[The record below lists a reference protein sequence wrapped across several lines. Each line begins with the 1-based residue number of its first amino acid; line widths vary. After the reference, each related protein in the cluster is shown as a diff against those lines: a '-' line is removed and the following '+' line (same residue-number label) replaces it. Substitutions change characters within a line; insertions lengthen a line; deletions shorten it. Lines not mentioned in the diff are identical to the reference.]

1 MNAVNELKLLRR
13 VVASLPEHV
22 YWVDKNN
29 VILGCNN
36 AQAALFNS
44 VPEKMIGIALS
55 DILPEERA
63 ALILANNE
71 AVINSGHGGIYEETY
86 VAANGREITFL
97 SHKEPLFGEDG
108 VVIGVS
114 GISID
119 ITQYKDLEELQ
130 MKLFSQIA
138 KGDVI
143 VDFSKLEHLN
153 DYIDNVSHYLESII
167 SLMPGHVYWKNRDG
181 VILGCND
188 NMAEYFGFES
198 RMGIAGLTDYDI
210 LDVVQADY
218 VRKNDLEVMNSKQPR
233 TIEEVENVSGREPVV
248 FLSRKEPILNDDGKV
263 VGLLGIS
270 LDVTDQ
276 KRLEKALKNAN
287 KREAKLRDEQHSAKI
302 QALHAMS
309 ASIAH
314 ELRTPLMTINNQTNI
329 KSYLV
334 DLVQGY
340 EAAQKAGL
348 EVPFIRPSHLSAIQ
362 KGLDSIGREADNA
375 RNIINELLANLKE
388 LNIAPG
394 DLSRCS
400 VMNCIE
406 NVLPRYSFANA
417 DERKLL
423 HVDDANDFDFLGK
436 ELLVSHILFNLL
448 KNAFYYISKA
458 RKGDIRLWLQH
469 GTKYNEVHF
478 RDTGAGIAA
487 CDLPHI
493 FDHFFSRTKGGT
505 GVGLSFCKMAMQNM
519 GGDMTC
525 DSKEGE
531 YAEFVLLF
539 PKLHG

>member
-1 MNAVNELKLLRR
+1 MNAANELKFLRR
-13 VVASLPEHV
+13 VVANLPEHV
-22 YWVDKNN
+22 YWVDKNS

-36 AQAALFNS
+36 AQAELFNS
-44 VPEKMIGIALS
+44 TPEEMIGISLS
-55 DILPEERA
+55 DILPEEYA
-63 ALILANNE
+63 KSILANNE
-71 AVINSGHGGIYEETY
+71 IVISSGQDGIYEETY

-97 SHKEPLFGEDG
+97 SHKTPLFGEDG
-108 VVIGVS
+108 GIIGVS

-119 ITQYKDLEELQ
+119 ITQYKDLEEIQ
-130 MKLFSQIA
+130 IKLFSQIA
-138 KGDVI
+138 KKGDVI

-188 NMAEYFGFES
+188 NMAKYFGFKS

-210 LDVVQADY
+210 LDAAQADY
-218 VRKNDLEVMNSKQPR
+218 VRKHDLEVMNSKQPR
-233 TIEEVENVSGREPVV
+233 TIEEAEDSVV
-248 FLSRKEPILNDDGKV
+248 FLSRKEPILNDSDEV
-263 VGLLGIS
+263 IGLLGVS
-270 LDVTDQ
+270 LDVTEQ
-276 KRLEKALKNAN
+276 KRLERALKKAN
-287 KREAKLRDEQHSAKI
+287 ERETRLIEEQHSAKI
-302 QALHAMS
+302 RALQAMS

-314 ELRTPLMTINNQTNI
+314 ELHTPLMTINNQANI
-329 KSYLV
+329 KRYLE

-348 EVPFIRPSHLSAIQ
+348 EVPFIRPSHISAIQ

-388 LNIAPG
+388 LNVSPE

-400 VMNCIE
+400 IVDCIVS
-406 NVLPRYSFANA
+406 VLSRYTFASS

-423 HVDDANDFDFLGK
+423 HVDEANDFDFLGK
-436 ELLVSHILFNLL
+436 ELLCSHILFNLL
-448 KNAFYYISKA
+448 RNAFYYIAKA
-458 RKGDIRLWLQH
+458 KKGEVRLWLKH
-469 GTKYNEVHF
+469 GTKYNEMHF

-493 FDHFFSRTKGGT
+493 FDHFFSQTEGGT
-505 GVGLSFCKMAMQNM
+505 GVGLSFCEMAMQNM

-525 DSKEGE
+525 DSREGE
-531 YAEFVLLF
+531 YTEFVLLF
-539 PKLHG
+539 PKLLQAADF